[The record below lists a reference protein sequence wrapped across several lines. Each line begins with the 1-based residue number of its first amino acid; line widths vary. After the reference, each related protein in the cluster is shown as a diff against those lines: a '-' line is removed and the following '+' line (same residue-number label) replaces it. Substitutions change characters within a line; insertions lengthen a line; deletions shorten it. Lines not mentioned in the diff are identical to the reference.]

1 MTTPSTCP
9 SCGALVGRQLTRCR
23 QCNRYLHG
31 TKLEGALFGAL
42 PGPLAQAPGT
52 GLMVLVLLGY
62 WLAMVAATRFDGVLA
77 FSGYSLQQLGSMVPT
92 LILSGEPWR
101 FGTSM
106 LGHHDLVHLAFNL
119 WALTIAGAVVER
131 LYGRHKA
138 WMVFVTAGVLSMA
151 ASFAWNVWLS
161 SDPARI
167 VASSIGASGAVS
179 GLIGAGL
186 VGARRL
192 RLDAAVKALGRWVLY
207 LAIFGIVVPG
217 IDNAAHAG
225 GFLVGAALGAIMP
238 LGMPTRHALRRAWSV
253 ATLASLA
260 GLLACAAL
268 CFHEARAYPT
278 VLPRDASPSRVFG
291 FTVSDAT
298 AWEASTQR
306 DALGACARAVE
317 QHADADR
324 IHERCGFA
332 LRAVPSHP
340 TLWRMLQEDAA
351 ARGDGD
357 AARRYEHI
365 ADRLDAAVEAQHR

>member
-1 MTTPSTCP
+1 VTTPATCP
-9 SCGALVGRQLTRCR
+9 GCGALVGRQLTRCR
-23 QCNRYLHG
+23 HCNRYLHG
-31 TKLEGALFGAL
+31 TKLEGALFGSM

-52 GLMVLVLLGY
+52 GLMVLVLVGY

-77 FSGYSLQQLGSMVPT
+77 FSGYSLQQFGSMVPT
-92 LILSGEPWR
+92 LILSGQPWR
-101 FGTSM
+101 FVTSM

-119 WALTIAGAVVER
+119 WALTIAGAVVEK

-138 WMVFVTAGVLSMA
+138 WMVFVIAGVLSMM
-151 ASFAWNVWLS
+151 ASFGWNVWLS
-161 SDPARI
+161 PDPARI

-207 LAIFGIVVPG
+207 LAVFGILVPG

-225 GFLVGAALGAIMP
+225 GFLAGAALGALLP
-238 LGMPTRHALRRAWSV
+238 LGMPASHTLRRVWSV
-253 ATLASLA
+253 ATLATLV
-260 GLLACAAL
+260 GLLACAAIG
-268 CFHEARAYPT
+268 FNDARHYPT
-278 VLPRDASPSRVFG
+278 VLARDASPNKLFG
-291 FTVSDAT
+291 FTITEPV

-317 QHADADR
+317 QHADAER
-324 IHERCGFA
+324 VRERCDFA

-340 TLWRMLQEDAA
+340 TLWRVMQEHAA
-351 ARGDGD
+351 AHGDGD
-357 AARRYEHI
+357 AARRYEDV
-365 ADRLDAAVEAQHR
+365 ADRLDAALEGRR